1 MNPAPSIGRMVIYH
15 HSGSADGK
23 FPPMVSPAVVQKV
36 NEDGTCDLF
45 VMSTTGG
52 IFFPKAVEFK
62 DLAVDNSP
70 TKTGWSWPERV

>member
-1 MNPAPSIGRMVIYH
+1 MIEDKKINIGTIVIYH

-52 IFFPKAVEFK
+52 SFFPKSVVFK
-62 DLAVDNSP
+62 SDNEP
-70 TKTGWSWPERV
+70 TRTGWSFVS